1 MKADPQF
8 SGSAREPIRIGIVA
22 SDPRERA
29 YLNALLHGLPEIL
42 ASRSCA
48 PSRGSLSHLVRDG
61 LNVVVIA
68 SSARPDG
75 EVDFIEELRGDVPG
89 IGFLVI
95 VSAATPKLVMRLLSM
110 GVSAIIERPCEAHM
124 FINSVKAVANGEA
137 SFCARVTNQLASFFG
152 ARRRVLDLLS
162 RREIE
167 VLEELSLGL
176 GIERISAGLGISE
189 ATVRTHVRNIIEK
202 LGVNSRAEV
211 LAKYLNPIDYEQAT
225 ASVKIGGVRGLESE
239 PQVGLEAGAE
249 SE

>member
-1 MKADPQF
+1 MKADHQF

-48 PSRGSLSHLVRDG
+48 PSRGSLSHLVKDG

-75 EVDFIEELRGDVPG
+75 EVDFIEELRGDMPG

-95 VSAATPKLVMRLLSM
+95 VSAATPRLVMRLLSM
-110 GVSAIIERPCEAHM
+110 GVSAIIERPCEAHI
-124 FINSVKAVANGEA
+124 FINAVQSVANGEA
-137 SFCARVTNQLASFFG
+137 FFCTRVTNQLASFFG

-167 VLEELSLGL
+167 VLEELALGL

-211 LAKYLNPIDYEQAT
+211 LAKYLNPIDYEQAS
-225 ASVKIGGVRGLESE
+225 AAVKPLGNRVME
-239 PQVGLEAGAE
+239 PGAVTEREAGTTLE
-249 SE
+249 